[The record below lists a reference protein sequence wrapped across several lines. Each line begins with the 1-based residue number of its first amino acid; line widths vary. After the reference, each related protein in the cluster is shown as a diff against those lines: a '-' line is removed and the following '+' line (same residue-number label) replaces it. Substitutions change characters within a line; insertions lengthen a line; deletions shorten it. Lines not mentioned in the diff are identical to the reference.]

1 MIGGRVYMYVLYN
14 IHVIPT
20 RATSNYEII
29 PYLLYNLFIDSFNEF
44 VFFFLPCKNN
54 NVPSIRI
61 TQKNIT
67 QSNPVYY

>member
-44 VFFFLPCKNN
+44 VFFFYLVK
-54 NVPSIRI
+54 IIMYRA
-61 TQKNIT
+61 
-67 QSNPVYY
+67 